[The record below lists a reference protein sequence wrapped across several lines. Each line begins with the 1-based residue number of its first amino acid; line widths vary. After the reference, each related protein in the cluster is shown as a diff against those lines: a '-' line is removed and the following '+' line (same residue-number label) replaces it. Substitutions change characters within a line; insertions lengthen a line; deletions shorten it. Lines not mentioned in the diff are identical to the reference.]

1 MRKLSNGSITKSFK
15 SWSTQRLSNKLCPR
29 ALPFLWVRSEE
40 DEGCYKDKCQKN
52 PGELKGHFQDWISG
66 CFNHL
71 RIGKDL
77 KVNMPNLGSPLFA
90 VVSLTVAHMFNMS
103 WLING
108 HVIATNYSIYDSWN
122 GLKAV
127 LCTYSYLFNAILLKK
142 YIKVR
147 NESLK
152 KMTQNTF
159 VKVVSMGKLF
169 WDDRKRWTKAT

>member
-1 MRKLSNGSITKSFK
+1 M
-15 SWSTQRLSNKLCPR
+15 
-29 ALPFLWVRSEE
+29 RSEE

-108 HVIATNYSIYDSWN
+108 HVIATNYSVYDSWN
-122 GLKAV
+122 GLKQSCV
-127 LCTYSYLFNAILLKK
+127 HIVTFSTQFFSKNISK
-142 YIKVR
+142 YA
-147 NESLK
+147 
-152 KMTQNTF
+152 
-159 VKVVSMGKLF
+159 
-169 WDDRKRWTKAT
+169 TKA